1 MSKSYRSV
9 LTAAAAAVSL
19 GCVTAPAL
27 AQGTWAAQH
36 PLRAEV
42 NARLDRQDH
51 RIDEKVR
58 AGLMRPGRAA
68 RLHAADQRIRDHE
81 RRMAAMHG
89 GDITPRDQAKLN
101 AEEDAV
107 SQQIGP

>member
-19 GCVTAPAL
+19 SCLTAPAI
-27 AQGTWAAQH
+27 AQGAWAAQH

-42 NARLDRQDH
+42 NARLAKQDH

-58 AGLMRPGRAA
+58 AAQMRPGQAA

-81 RRMAAMHG
+81 QRMAAMHG
-89 GDITPRDQAKLN
+89 GDITPREQAKLN
-101 AEEDAV
+101 AEEDRV
-107 SQQIGP
+107 SREIGP